1 PAHDLLDGYTWLTV
15 LEDGNDASDEGFAPF
30 AARRLILTEMQ
41 RNRGQMG
48 RLDTLDHLHEIAIAN
63 SIVTPYSSMLVL
75 VNQQQ
80 EDLLDEL
87 EEGDDRFE
95 REYEQVGETV
105 ENALTVTGVPEPE
118 EWLLLALAAAML
130 VWYVRAGRR
139 QPLKIF

>member
-1 PAHDLLDGYTWLTV
+1 
-15 LEDGNDASDEGFAPF
+15 
-30 AARRLILTEMQ
+30 
-41 RNRGQMG
+41 MG